1 MTEVSFKTF
10 SDSFYFIPNFLTKLG
25 VSSELKHAKLK
36 ISKAVIERCYG
47 NRCSKICSLNS

>member
-36 ISKAVIERCYG
+36 ISKAAIERCYG

>member
-10 SDSFYFIPNFLTKLG
+10 SESFYFIPNFLAKLG

-36 ISKAVIERCYG
+36 ISKAAIERCYG